1 MAWYDNGQGAWAWA
15 DDGAAQPGGV
25 RPPQPAGPPPSATQT
40 VNLVDGGMMNTPAQ
54 QQVDMSR
61 APKPAPG
68 VVLMTPAQQA
78 ERERLAGYVDR
89 RTPAEKAAAAHASGN
104 IGGAGGAYQVSSAET
119 KAAFDQMHA
128 AGSGSPTQV
137 VNTLPAHQ
145 AAERF
150 RNERW
155 ASDNAM
161 RVPMPTAPTP
171 RSGDPAA
178 GQTGQPTGQP
188 APQGGYTPQAAD
200 YSRYDAAAEELRASR
215 DVFASELSRLS
226 GVDPFGNQAFL
237 QKATDRAVSQ
247 AAGTAAMARG
257 GAAAQAGANRAQQG
271 VQSQLAAR
279 GAQEM
284 EQVVARDANQ
294 AAGLRLQ
301 AASGMADVSSRLAEN
316 EVAFANKA
324 ADVGVANLQAAVER
338 YGIDAQIGQ
347 RERESLR
354 NLAVEMGKVDMQ
366 RYQTDMQYRMNVDD
380 NIIAKYVSDNA
391 LKAALEQIKA
401 QENISTGEALM
412 GILGAGAGIAQGFV
426 SRPVKSDRRSK
437 YAIRTPKAAE
447 LKEYLTKTGGSHYRY
462 KTPDAPGQ
470 REGDNFGPMAQDL
483 KATKIGRTVVVEKPD
498 GLYVDTGRLALADHG
513 ALVSLARRVERLARR
528 VKETPRGKKR

>member
-15 DDGAAQPGGV
+15 DDGQPQPGGV
-25 RPPQPAGPPPSATQT
+25 RPPQPSGPPPSATQT

-54 QQVDMSR
+54 QQVDLSR

-68 VVLMTPAQQA
+68 VVTLTPAQKEEQ
-78 ERERLAGYVDR
+78 RRLSTYVDR
-89 RTPAEKAAAAHASGN
+89 RTPEEKAAAAHASGN

-119 KAAFDQMHA
+119 KAAYDRMHA
-128 AGSGSPTQV
+128 QASGSPTQV
-137 VNTLPAHQ
+137 VNTLPAHR
-145 AAERF
+145 AAVSSA
-150 RNERW
+150 NTRW
-155 ASDNAM
+155 ADANAA
-161 RVPMPTAPTP
+161 RVPVPTAPAQ
-171 RSGDPAA
+171 RQGDPAA

-188 APQGGYTPQAAD
+188 AAAGGYTPQAAD

-301 AASGMADVSSRLAEN
+301 AASGMADVSTRLAEN

-354 NLAVEMGKVDMQ
+354 SLAVEMGKVDMQ

-391 LKAALEQIKA
+391 LQAALAQIEA

-412 GILGAGAGIAQGFV
+412 GILGAGAGIAQGV
-426 SRPVKSDRRSK
+426 VMKSDRRSK
-437 YAIRTPKAAE
+437 YAIRAPKAAE